1 VFDDALID
9 LREQLVDCLTDQEGD
24 VLPIRHPAGHP
35 GARLRDQSSGSSVSA
50 TLP

>member
-24 VLPIRHPAGHP
+24 VLPIHQPAGRP
-35 GARLRDQSSGSSVSA
+35 GVRLRETRRVIGLHTV
-50 TLP
+50 P